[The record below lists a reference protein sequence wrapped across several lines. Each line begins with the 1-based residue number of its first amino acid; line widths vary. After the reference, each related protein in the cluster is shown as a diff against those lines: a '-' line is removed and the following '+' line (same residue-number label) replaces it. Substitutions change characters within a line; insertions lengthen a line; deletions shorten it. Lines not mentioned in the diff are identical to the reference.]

1 MLKNFLFF
9 WKWCHVMLCHCAESC
24 SWITKAICHWP
35 FSMGHLQMAMKETE
49 WLRMTQK
56 YYFCFQERDYE
67 SKKEILFTPSQF
79 RIFWAASPIFGT
91 ASTIEQ
97 NKTKVCHLVKTKL
110 QEAIL
115 VFIVVTWLLAN
126 SSDAKIAIFWSQ
138 GNFTT
143 KNPLLRITWPLG
155 VPIMRPKY
163 SIQIANNMI

>member
-1 MLKNFLFF
+1 
-9 WKWCHVMLCHCAESC
+9 MLCHCAESC
-24 SWITKAICHWP
+24 SWVTNAICHLP

-115 VFIVVTWLLAN
+115 VFIVVTWRLAHY
-126 SSDAKIAIFWSQ
+126 SDAKFANSRSE
-138 GNFTT
+138 GNLST
-143 KNPLLRITWPLG
+143 KNPFLRITWPLG
-155 VPIMRPKY
+155 ALIMHPKY
-163 SIQIANNMI
+163 SNKIANNMI